1 MTPTAFRLALAAL
14 GMSASSY
21 AAMTGRPRNTV
32 IAWTD
37 DRRGGPP
44 QPDAEWI
51 ARRLAALRSDPP
63 PRVTSRTDADPSHC
77 APAAPAQCP
86 PSAHRPR

>member
-1 MTPTAFRLALAAL
+1 MTPTAFRAALADL

-21 AAMTGRPRNTV
+21 AELVNRPRNTV

-37 DRRGGPP
+37 DRRSGPP
-44 QPDAEWI
+44 QADADWI

-63 PRVTSRTDADPSHC
+63 PR
-77 APAAPAQCP
+77 APAKT
-86 PSAHRPR
+86 